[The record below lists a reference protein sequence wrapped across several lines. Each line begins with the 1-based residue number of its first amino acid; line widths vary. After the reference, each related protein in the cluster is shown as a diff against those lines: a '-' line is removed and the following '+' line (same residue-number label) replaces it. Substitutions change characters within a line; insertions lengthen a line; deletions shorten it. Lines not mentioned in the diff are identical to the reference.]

1 MADSLFLF
9 VVRFFAGEYCTI
21 SIFFSIIETAALDSA
36 PLVLTAASA
45 YDGSSSCRTKN
56 TFQHYSCQQILLSSL
71 LRSKASRYLY
81 LFHFLG
87 LLSSLYLLTSLK
99 NTHTEARLMIWLR
112 SPYRSIFKINKIKT
126 NSSNPETLKQNYL
139 YPPYFN
145 WLPQTTR
152 TFQFKSPVTLYTAKR
167 CHLNGYNLTTIEWM
181 GLSFFVA
188 HTNYLPTW

>member
-56 TFQHYSCQQILLSSL
+56 TFQHYSCQQIHLS
-71 LRSKASRYLY
+71 SKASRYLY

-99 NTHTEARLMIWLR
+99 THTEFHNTTPAVIIAILAATFLDAMC
-112 SPYRSIFKINKIKT
+112 
-126 NSSNPETLKQNYL
+126 NYV
-139 YPPYFN
+139 
-145 WLPQTTR
+145 
-152 TFQFKSPVTLYTAKR
+152 VT
-167 CHLNGYNLTTIEWM
+167 
-181 GLSFFVA
+181 
-188 HTNYLPTW
+188 

>member
-56 TFQHYSCQQILLSSL
+56 TFQHYSCQQIHLSSL

-99 NTHTEARLMIWLR
+99 NTQNSTTQLPLSL
-112 SPYRSIFKINKIKT
+112 SPFWRQLFS
-126 NSSNPETLKQNYL
+126 
-139 YPPYFN
+139 
-145 WLPQTTR
+145 TR
-152 TFQFKSPVTLYTAKR
+152 CVIT
-167 CHLNGYNLTTIEWM
+167 
-181 GLSFFVA
+181 
-188 HTNYLPTW
+188 